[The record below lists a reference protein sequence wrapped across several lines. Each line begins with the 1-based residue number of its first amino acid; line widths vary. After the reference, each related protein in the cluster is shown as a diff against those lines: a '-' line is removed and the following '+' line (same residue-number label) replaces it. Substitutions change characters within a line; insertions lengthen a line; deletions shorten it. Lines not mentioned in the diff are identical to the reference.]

1 MSKENAANVAGGG
14 FANDGPAIVV
24 DLGEERRRE
33 RAHKQLRTALGPLIV
48 SWLEDPL
55 VIEVMLNPDGSLWV
69 ERLGEPMVQ
78 GGVLIPSQATE
89 ILNVI
94 AGILD
99 TTVTV
104 ANPVLECELPLDGSR
119 FEGLI
124 PPVVTA
130 PTFTIRRKASRVF
143 TIDEYV
149 ASGTMTAEQAAAIK
163 QAIRDHNNILVVGG
177 TGSGKT
183 TLANA
188 LIHESAAVFP
198 DKRFVII
205 EDTAELQ
212 CAAKNVVPLR
222 ANVNFSMQ
230 DCLKATLRLRP
241 DKIIVGEVRGKEALA
256 LLKAW
261 NTGHPGGCATVHA
274 NDARAGLTRIE
285 NLVAEGSMAPAQTQ
299 IAEAINLVV
308 VIAKTAEG
316 RRIRELLHVHSWDGQ
331 NYLTSST

>member
-1 MSKENAANVAGGG
+1 MVDHSAATEAGGG
-14 FANDGPAIVV
+14 FQNDGTAAVV
-24 DLGEERRRE
+24 DMAEERRLR
-33 RAHKQLRTALGPLIV
+33 RSRKQLETALGPQIV
-48 SWLEDPL
+48 EWLGERF
-55 VIEVMLNPDGSLWV
+55 VIEVMLNPDGTLWV
-69 ERLGEPMVQ
+69 ERLGQGMVQ
-78 GGVLIPSQATE
+78 GGVMAPSQATE

-99 TTVTV
+99 TTVTA

-130 PTFTIRRKASRVF
+130 PSFTIRRKASRVF
-143 TIDEYV
+143 TLAEYV
-149 ASGTMTAEQAAAIK
+149 ADGIMTADQAQAIK
-163 QAIRDHNNILVVGG
+163 GAVADHKNILVVGG

-188 LIHESAAVFP
+188 IIHESAEAFP
-198 DKRFVII
+198 DARFVII

-212 CAAKNVVPLR
+212 CAAKNVVQLR
-222 ANVNFSMQ
+222 ANVRFSMQ

-241 DKIIVGEVRGKEALA
+241 DKIIVGEVRGREALA

-274 NDARAGLTRIE
+274 NDGRAGLTRIE
-285 NLVAEGSMAPAQTQ
+285 NLVAEGSLAPAQNQ
-299 IAEAINLVV
+299 IAEAINFVV
-308 VIAKTAEG
+308 VIGKTPEG
-316 RRIRELLHVHSWDGQ
+316 RRIRELLHVHEWDGQ
-331 NYLTSST
+331 NYRTTSI

>member
-1 MSKENAANVAGGG
+1 MVDHSAATEALGG
-14 FANDGPAIVV
+14 FESDGGAAVV
-24 DLGEERRRE
+24 DMAEERRIR
-33 RAHKQLRTALGPLIV
+33 RSRRQLETALGPQIV
-48 SWLEDPL
+48 EWLNEPF

-69 ERLGEPMVQ
+69 ERLGQGMVR
-78 GGVLIPSQATE
+78 GGVMAASQATE

-130 PTFTIRRKASRVF
+130 PSFTIRRKASRVF
-143 TIDEYV
+143 TLEEYV
-149 ASGTMTAEQAAAIK
+149 ADGIMTRDQASAIK
-163 QAIRDHNNILVVGG
+163 GAVAAHKNILVVGG

-188 LIHESAAVFP
+188 IIHETAEAFP
-198 DKRFVII
+198 DARFVII

-212 CAAKNVVPLR
+212 CAAKNVVQLR
-222 ANVNFSMQ
+222 ANVSFSMQ

-241 DKIIVGEVRGKEALA
+241 DKIIVGEVRGREALA

-274 NDARAGLTRIE
+274 NDGRAGLTRIE
-285 NLVAEGSMAPAQTQ
+285 NLVAEGSLAPAQTQ
-299 IAEAINLVV
+299 IAEAINFVV
-308 VIAKTAEG
+308 VIGKTAEG
-316 RRIRELLHVHSWDGQ
+316 RRIRELLHVHEWDGQ
-331 NYLTSST
+331 NYLTTAI